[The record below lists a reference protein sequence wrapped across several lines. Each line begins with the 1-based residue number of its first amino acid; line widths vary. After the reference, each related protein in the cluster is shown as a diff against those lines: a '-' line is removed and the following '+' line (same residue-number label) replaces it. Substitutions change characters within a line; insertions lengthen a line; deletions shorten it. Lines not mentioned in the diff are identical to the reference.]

1 LASEQNEG
9 MEPSFDIRGNLKP
22 YERIKLNIQDF
33 KSTFIDSFEEDSTR
47 YGLFEKYLSYTEN
60 FREKVTSNLTQ
71 WINGSFVTNKK
82 NPNDIDFV
90 NLVDFSTVE
99 EKDDV
104 IRKEFIR
111 NDALKKY
118 GLDAYL
124 LTVYPEDHKFG
135 IYTKSDILH
144 WNDWFTKSRK
154 DKRGKRYPKGYVELE
169 FREKD

>member
-1 LASEQNEG
+1 

-22 YERIKLNIQDF
+22 YERIKLDAREF
-33 KSTFIDSFEEDSTR
+33 KSTFVDSFDEDSTR
-47 YGLFEKYLSYTEN
+47 YDLFDKYLDHTEN
-60 FREKVTSNLTQ
+60 FKDKVTGNFNQ
-71 WINGSFVTNKK
+71 WVNGSFVTNKK

-90 NLVDFSTVE
+90 SLVDFPVAK
-99 EKDDV
+99 EKEDI
-104 IRKEFIR
+104 IRREFIR

-124 LTVYPEDHKFG
+124 LIVYSEDHKLRNL
-135 IYTKSDILH
+135 TKSDILY

-169 FREKD
+169 FKEKD